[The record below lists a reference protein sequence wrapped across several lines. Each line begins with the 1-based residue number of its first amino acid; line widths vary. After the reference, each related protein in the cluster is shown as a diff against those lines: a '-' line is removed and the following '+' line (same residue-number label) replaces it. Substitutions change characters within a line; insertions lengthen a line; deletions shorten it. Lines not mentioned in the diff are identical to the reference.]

1 MSGLRQVRGADR
13 PSAGCRLDPSF
24 SVRVASSHR
33 SRDSKW
39 VRVLWFGRSIC
50 APALRSAR
58 QKVPSREILR
68 HRALYVKWWHL
79 WPAAGW
85 EPGRGEIRSVLKK
98 VCTQRSEGECDSY
111 TSASPYVSKTGIS
124 LTDTYKYY
132 TANREQAKETYLRQ
146 ASKIIQQHFE

>member
-50 APALRSAR
+50 APALWSAR

-68 HRALYVKWWHL
+68 HRAIRKVVAFMAGCWLGA
-79 WPAAGW
+79 WP
-85 EPGRGEIRSVLKK
+85 GEIRSVLKK

-111 TSASPYVSKTGIS
+111 TSASPYVSETGIS
-124 LTDTYKYY
+124 LTDAYKYY
-132 TANREQAKETYLRQ
+132 TANREQAKETYFRQ